1 MYEPWLGI
9 SKTNVS
15 KSLFGKSLRLSIAP
29 RLWKPFVNRPVNALL
44 IRGVTIVANGSN
56 GPRIG
61 EMAVPSAFS
70 SPEIINDIDDPFEE
84 AGAVAGAV
92 TADGDA
98 AGGVVAATV
107 CRNAVESNG

>member
-1 MYEPWLGI
+1 MYEPWLGM

-15 KSLFGKSLRLSIAP
+15 KSLFGKLLRLSIAP

-61 EMAVPSAFS
+61 EMAVPNAFS

-84 AGAVAGAV
+84 AGAV

-107 CRNAVESNG
+107 FRNAVESNG